1 MDSVCYTLLQEITTS
16 LLASSAVC
24 HGYVNDLECAHALFL
39 MGERKL
45 SAKTR
50 EQQRRTETA
59 EKRGLMKNI
68 MTVVP
73 ARPTRLVCHEKY
85 LNDGLYKRGR
95 QREVD
100 VLK

>member
-1 MDSVCYTLLQEITTS
+1 
-16 LLASSAVC
+16 
-24 HGYVNDLECAHALFL
+24 

-73 ARPTRLVCHEKY
+73 ISPTRLVCHEKY
-85 LNDGLYKRGR
+85 LNDGLRRKERIKICYTGHSG
-95 QREVD
+95 
-100 VLK
+100 

>member
-1 MDSVCYTLLQEITTS
+1 MVSVSYTLLQDKTAS
-16 LLASSAVC
+16 RLLALRFSK
-24 HGYVNDLECAHALFL
+24 GMLMTECAHAHALFL

-45 SAKTR
+45 SANTR

-85 LNDGLYKRGR
+85 LNDGLQKGETERII
-95 QREVD
+95 
-100 VLK
+100 L

>member
-1 MDSVCYTLLQEITTS
+1 MNGLCM
-16 LLASSAVC
+16 
-24 HGYVNDLECAHALFL
+24 HAWFL

-45 SAKTR
+45 SANTR

-73 ARPTRLVCHEKY
+73 LRPTRLVCHEKY
-85 LNDGLYKRGR
+85 LNDGLHCLDWK
-95 QREVD
+95 ED
-100 VLK
+100 VRPLFCWSQSKPVIQG

>member
-1 MDSVCYTLLQEITTS
+1 
-16 LLASSAVC
+16 
-24 HGYVNDLECAHALFL
+24 

-45 SAKTR
+45 RAKTR

-85 LNDGLYKRGR
+85 LNDGLHKGE
-95 QREVD
+95 RERSM
-100 VLK
+100 L

>member
-1 MDSVCYTLLQEITTS
+1 M
-16 LLASSAVC
+16 
-24 HGYVNDLECAHALFL
+24 
-39 MGERKL
+39 

-73 ARPTRLVCHEKY
+73 VRPTRLVCHEKY
-85 LNDGLYKRGR
+85 LNDGLRKKEVFGDLALFNYWARNKCLQNVISTTQAGPGR
-95 QREVD
+95 LV
-100 VLK
+100 